1 VIFPS
6 QNPSSR
12 LQFVRD
18 RLRLRDV
25 RLYIRDLLGEYA
37 KLQKFT
43 PQIAPLARC
52 MDWQRML
59 HEFAW
64 PHYSQ
69 VWQTAWWMA

>member
-1 VIFPS
+1 
-6 QNPSSR
+6 
-12 LQFVRD
+12 
-18 RLRLRDV
+18 LRDV
-25 RLYIRDLLGEYA
+25 RLYIKDLLGEYA
-37 KLQKFT
+37 KLQMYK

-69 VWQTAWWMA
+69 VRQSAC